1 MPVPNNKDK
10 AWTGTY
16 LEGRTIPK
24 FQMFVPIRR
33 STQPRNFYSLS
44 LSLSRYRLPRS
55 DHFSLSSCQISL
67 QLVRAEPLRTGPEYF
82 SSGMNSPPTGQC
94 HSSGFVPGTVKPG
107 RKVHVRCSYRA
118 SITRANFERNNV
130 SVPARYNSRSVAAAA
145 VVVRCVHA

>member
-1 MPVPNNKDK
+1 MDRDVSRRENYSK
-10 AWTGTY
+10 
-16 LEGRTIPK
+16 IPI
-24 FQMFVPIRR
+24 IR
-33 STQPRNFYSLS
+33 SDTSLDTAQKLLFS

-82 SSGMNSPPTGQC
+82 SSGMNSPPTGRC

-145 VVVRCVHA
+145 VVVRRVHA